1 MIGENNNNDSH
12 DNKVDAR
19 VHSIIGTIINFIGL
33 MIAIILWIEKQTVL
47 PVAIGLILIAIG
59 CMIFTIGQFIGIN
72 KKVAFL
78 IFWLINIWILC
89 IIPISCIFNVIQG
102 IVAGHSHYI
111 RHCWTITPIPRHE
124 NSICWIIY
132 FLICVIGDIIIL
144 KCSRR

>member
-1 MIGENNNNDSH
+1 MIGEIKKNDSL

-78 IFWLINIWILC
+78 IFWLITSGYYVSF
-89 IIPISCIFNVIQG
+89 P
-102 IVAGHSHYI
+102 
-111 RHCWTITPIPRHE
+111 
-124 NSICWIIY
+124 
-132 FLICVIGDIIIL
+132 FLAYL
-144 KCSRR
+144 MLFKE

>member
-1 MIGENNNNDSH
+1 MIGEIKKNDSL

-19 VHSIIGTIINFIGL
+19 VHSIIETIINFIGL
-33 MIAIILWIEKQTVL
+33 MIAI
-47 PVAIGLILIAIG
+47 
-59 CMIFTIGQFIGIN
+59 
-72 KKVAFL
+72 
-78 IFWLINIWILC
+78 ILC